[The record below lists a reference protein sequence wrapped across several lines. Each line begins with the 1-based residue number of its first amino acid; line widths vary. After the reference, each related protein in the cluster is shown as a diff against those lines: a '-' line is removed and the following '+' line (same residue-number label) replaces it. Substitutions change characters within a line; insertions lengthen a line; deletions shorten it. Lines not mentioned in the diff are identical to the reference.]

1 MSKAQAAVI
10 DPMLSLQ
17 LRLRWLEALL
27 YGVRAEPKDRTK
39 DKSLRKGETLLRS
52 AQQIQTRLDALVESN
67 DSLRKFMEHCTC
79 LSIVSTTVLTQFR

>member
-1 MSKAQAAVI
+1 
-10 DPMLSLQ
+10 MLSLQ

-52 AQQIQTRLDALVESN
+52 AQQIQMRLDDLVANN
-67 DSLRKFMEHCTC
+67 DSLRKFMEHCMS
-79 LSIVSTTVLTQFR
+79 LFILF